1 MVVDLIPA
9 NKAMVKYHF
18 PIPYCIRW
26 DLTLSILKFSA
37 LWMLLREIGNFLS
50 PVIWTFRVSLLQ
62 RESSRRI
69 GYCTAIAM
77 EDFQK
82 SRTPERKLYLRQKC
96 VGLRFENTSDL
107 RGRFQ
112 IR

>member
-1 MVVDLIPA
+1 
-9 NKAMVKYHF
+9 
-18 PIPYCIRW
+18 
-26 DLTLSILKFSA
+26 
-37 LWMLLREIGNFLS
+37 MLPL
-50 PVIWTFRVSLLQ
+50 
-62 RESSRRI
+62 
-69 GYCTAIAM
+69 

-82 SRTPERKLYLRQKC
+82 SRIPERKLYLRQKC